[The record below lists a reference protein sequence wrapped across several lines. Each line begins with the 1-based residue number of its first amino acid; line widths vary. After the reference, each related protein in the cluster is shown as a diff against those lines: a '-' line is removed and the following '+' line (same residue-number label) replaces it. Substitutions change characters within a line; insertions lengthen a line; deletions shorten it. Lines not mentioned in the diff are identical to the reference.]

1 MSIVKVQDKMAPK
14 YFKILNIISGYLEVN
29 RKVDSQESLKDFLKA
44 SGQRGNINVLL
55 SILNREGFL
64 YRENG
69 FLRWDTERPPKIEMA
84 RRIVKEMREIQGERN
99 RIAREGAKNS
109 VATTS
114 NEPLGFPLQEDSEFK
129 VETDKEPEKLLI
141 EMVGNSKV
149 TESMQQERLDRQRRN
164 TESKRRS
171 RAKRVETLSN
181 APRPTKRKDVVYA
194 ILLFFSIP
202 FIWIFWSS
210 ALAHAFSAN
219 IENIIANDI
228 LAQPWYW
235 VATGVTLLLVTG
247 LIFTLIK
254 KK

>member
-69 FLRWDTERPPKIEMA
+69 FVRWDVKRPPKIEMA

-99 RIAREGAKNS
+99 RIAREDAKNS
-109 VATTS
+109 VATPWY
-114 NEPLGFPLQEDSEFK
+114 EPLGFPLQEDSEFK
-129 VETDKEPEKLLI
+129 AEADKEPEKLLI

-149 TESMQQERLDRQRRN
+149 TGSMQQERLDRQRRN

-171 RAKRVETLSN
+171 RAKKLMIEPVKKQGVTRGELITVILSIFFL
-181 APRPTKRKDVVYA
+181 PFFWVLWTR
-194 ILLFFSIP
+194 LFAE
-202 FIWIFWSS
+202 
-210 ALAHAFSAN
+210 ALAWGIPEVASS
-219 IENIIANDI
+219 DI
-228 LAQPWYW
+228 LSMPIYW
-235 VATGVTLLLVTG
+235 VCTG
-247 LIFTLIK
+247 LLTLASMAGVMAFK
-254 KK
+254 AK